1 MPNIAMWGKALKVI
15 PKISHEEWNTLD
27 VISRWLISTRAA
39 VFVMTAM
46 SAVYG
51 GLLAYSDGNFNF
63 IPFLLSFIGLVFAH
77 ATNNLVN
84 DWTDYKKGVDKDNYF
99 RGLYGPQTLE
109 HKFFTEKQMWTYILS
124 SFVIALSCGVYLAL
138 TTPTFTMYLILIG
151 IFFIAFYTY
160 PLKYIG
166 LGELTVLFVWGPL
179 MVAGTYYVTSG
190 GIWSWNV
197 AIISL
202 IYSIGPTS
210 VLFGKHTDKLK
221 LDKEKK
227 IYTLPVILGERAS
240 RYTVI
245 LMWTIQYIL
254 VGYMIYISVFTP
266 VMAIVLLSLP
276 TYFKA
281 FKIYSKPRPTSAPDG
296 YENIWPLFLV
306 RHAFNYNKRFG
317 SIFLLALIIDIAV
330 RQLGIL

>member
-1 MPNIAMWGKALKVI
+1 MWGKALNVI
-15 PKISHEEWNTLD
+15 PKISHEEWDSLD

-39 VFVMTAM
+39 VFIMTAM
-46 SAVYG
+46 SAILG
-51 GLLAYSDGNFNF
+51 GLLAFGDGNFSFVPF
-63 IPFLLSFIGLVFAH
+63 ILAFLGLVFAH

-84 DWTDYKKGVDKDNYF
+84 DWTDYKKGVDKENYY

-109 HKFFTEKQMWTYILS
+109 HKFFTEGQMWKYILV
-124 SFVIALSCGVYLAL
+124 SFALALSCGVYLTL
-138 TTPTFTMYLILIG
+138 TTPGFTFYLILIG

-179 MVAGTYYVTSG
+179 MVAGTYYVVSG

-210 VLFGKHTDKLK
+210 VLFGKHMDKLK

-227 IYTLPVILGERAS
+227 IYTLPVILGEAVS

-245 LMWTIQYIL
+245 LMWTAQYAL
-254 VGYMIYISVFTP
+254 VGYMIYTQVFSP
-266 VMAIVLLSLP
+266 VLALVVLALP
-276 TYFKA
+276 NYFKA
-281 FKIYSKPRPTSAPDG
+281 MKQYSKPRPQSAPEG

-306 RHAFNYNKRFG
+306 SHAFSYNKRFG
-317 SIFLLALIIDIAV
+317 SIFLLALIIDIALK
-330 RQLGIL
+330 QFGIL